1 MTIRIQPYFHLAQL
15 LVLAVLLWGGGGG
28 GGGGG
33 GAVRALEFGGEE
45 IRTHLYAL
53 ETEVAR
59 LGESDGSGGAAAS
72 MGNDLLVVTAKGR
85 IALVHASG
93 DVKWLRGRVPMNVS
107 GWESTESFG
116 ENKKKQHFR
125 VAGIL
130 LKEMTPGRSELFV
143 SHHYFAEE
151 CVRFRLSSTIVEAT
165 FADGEKTVT
174 VSPSWRTI
182 FDAEPCLKPPRLD
195 GYGSGGRMLT
205 DGPDHLLLTIG
216 DHRRDGRGRYPTP
229 RSRILA
235 DDPGSHMGKLVRVAI
250 ETGETEILTLGHRN
264 PQGLARDR
272 TGNLWSTEHGPRAGD
287 ELNLLEPGGNYG
299 WPHVTYGVDYGRKVP
314 STIEYGKV
322 GAHDGFVTPVFAW
335 VPAIAPSAIVVNDER
350 SFPLWRDDLLVASL
364 RAKSIFRIR
373 RLGERVQY
381 VEKIRI
387 GIPIRDMAWMP
398 DGRLALL
405 YPKYSNKVAFL
416 SRSQRHCDAQSR
428 KRRDVYA
435 ADCESG
441 VAESAAAADPGE
453 RLWAQHCSSCHGAD
467 PGKQGD
473 APRLSGAVGRRAGR
487 LEGYEFSD
495 ALASLDH
502 VWTWD
507 SLVRFL
513 VDPQAFAPG
522 TSMSEV
528 EVTEAEARVIVNFID
543 YRGRILTKTLGDR
556 SGDYRRIID
565 ADFDVYRLGRKLVY
579 VKAPCN
585 EEDRAPTFFLHLA
598 PEDESDLPDE
608 RKRHGFDNLDF
619 SFTDHRNTFADGAC
633 SVTVELPGYPV
644 KTIRTGQFTKDA
656 DGKFHHPWK
665 ESYGPGRSKQASAT
679 CRPVTGHDRNAGR

>member
-1 MTIRIQPYFHLAQL
+1 
-15 LVLAVLLWGGGGG
+15 
-28 GGGGG
+28 
-33 GAVRALEFGGEE
+33 
-45 IRTHLYAL
+45 
-53 ETEVAR
+53 
-59 LGESDGSGGAAAS
+59 
-72 MGNDLLVVTAKGR
+72 
-85 IALVHASG
+85 
-93 DVKWLRGRVPMNVS
+93 MNVS
-107 GWESTESFG
+107 GWESTGSFG

-151 CVRFRLSSTIVEAT
+151 CVRFRLSSTTVEAT
-165 FADGEKTVT
+165 FADGEKTVA

-182 FDAEPCLKPPRLD
+182 FDAEPCLKTVLE
-195 GYGSGGRMLT
+195 GQNSGGKMLT
-205 DGPDHLLLTIG
+205 DGPDHLLLIIG
-216 DHRRDGRGRYPTP
+216 DHGRDGRRRYPNP
-229 RSRILA
+229 RARTLP

-250 ETGETEILTLGHRN
+250 ETGEAEILTLGHRN
-264 PQGLARDR
+264 PQGLARDKA
-272 TGNLWSTEHGPRAGD
+272 GNLWSTEHGPQAGD

-314 STIEYGKV
+314 SATEYGKV

-335 VPAIAPSAIVVNDER
+335 VPAIATSAIVVNDER

-364 RAKSIFRIR
+364 KARSIFRIR

-381 VEKIRI
+381 VERI
-387 GIPIRDMAWMP
+387 ETGSNIRDMAWMS

-405 YPKYSNKVAFL
+405 YSHGSNKVAFL
-416 SRSQRHCDAQSR
+416 RRSPRYCDAQSR

-435 ADCESG
+435 AHCESD
-441 VAESAAAADPGE
+441 VAESAVAADPGE
-453 RLWAQHCSSCHGAD
+453 RLYAQHCSSCHGAD

-473 APRLSGAVGRRAGR
+473 APRLSGAVGGRRAGR

-502 VWTWD
+502 VWTWN

-513 VDPQAFAPG
+513 VDPEAFAPG
-522 TSMSEV
+522 TSMSGV

-565 ADFDVYRLGRKLVY
+565 ADFDVYRFGRKLVY

-585 EEDRAPTFFLHLA
+585 EEDRAPKFFLHLA

-608 RKRHGFDNLDF
+608 RKRYGFDNLDF
-619 SFTDHRNTFADGAC
+619 SFASRRHTFADGAC
-633 SVTVELPGYPV
+633 SVTVELPEYPV
-644 KTIRTGQFTKDA
+644 KTIRTGQYTRDA
-656 DGKFHHPWK
+656 YGKFHHLW
-665 ESYGPGRSKQASAT
+665 EERYSPGRSK
-679 CRPVTGHDRNAGR
+679 

>member
-1 MTIRIQPYFHLAQL
+1 MTVGYRIQPYFHLAQL
-15 LVLAVLLWGGGGG
+15 LVLAVPLWGGGGG
-28 GGGGG
+28 WW
-33 GAVRALEFGGEE
+33 GAVRALESGGE

-53 ETEVAR
+53 ETEVVR

-72 MGNDLLVVTAKGR
+72 LGNDLLVVTAKGR

-151 CVRFRLSSTIVEAT
+151 CVRFRLSSTTVEAT
-165 FADGEKTVT
+165 FADGENTVAVSPWWRTIFDADADGEKTVT

-182 FDAEPCLKPPRLD
+182 FDAEPCLKTKLV
-195 GYGSGGRMLT
+195 GEESGGKMLT

-216 DHRRDGRGRYPTP
+216 DHGRDGRYRDPR
-229 RSRILA
+229 RSRILS
-235 DDPGSHMGKLVRVAI
+235 DDPDSHMGKLVRVAI

-272 TGNLWSTEHGPRAGD
+272 AGNLWSTEHGPQAGD

-314 STIEYGKV
+314 STIEYGEV
-322 GAHDGFVTPVFAW
+322 GAHDGYATPVFAW
-335 VPAIAPSAIVVNDER
+335 VPAIATSAIVVNDER

-364 RAKSIFRIR
+364 KAKSIFRIR

-381 VEKIRI
+381 VERI
-387 GIPIRDMAWMP
+387 KTGSNIRDMVWMP
-398 DGRLALL
+398 DGHLALL
-405 YPKYSNKVAFL
+405 YPHGSNKVAFL
-416 SRSQRHCDAQSR
+416 RRSQKYCDAEAR

-435 ADCESG
+435 AHCESD
-441 VAESAAAADPGE
+441 VAESAVAADPGE

-467 PGKQGD
+467 PGEQGD
-473 APRLSGAVGRRAGR
+473 APRLSGVVGRRAGR

-513 VDPQAFAPG
+513 VDPEAFAPG
-522 TSMSEV
+522 TSMSGV

-543 YRGRILTKTLGDR
+543 YRGGILTKTLGDR

-565 ADFDVYRLGRKLVY
+565 ADFDVYRHGLKLVY

-585 EEDRAPTFFLHLA
+585 GEDRAPKFFLHLA

-608 RKRHGFDNLDF
+608 RKRYGFDNLDF
-619 SFTDHRNTFADGAC
+619 SFTSRRHTFADGAC
-633 SVTVELPGYPV
+633 SVTVELPEYPV
-644 KTIRTGQFTKDA
+644 KTIRTGQYTRDA
-656 DGKFHHPWK
+656 DGKFHHLWK
-665 ESYGPGRSKQASAT
+665 ESYSPGRSK
-679 CRPVTGHDRNAGR
+679 

>member
-1 MTIRIQPYFHLAQL
+1 MTIRLQPYFRLAQL
-15 LVLAVLLWGGGGG
+15 LVLAALLWGGGA
-28 GGGGG
+28 
-33 GAVRALEFGGEE
+33 AVRALELGGEA
-45 IRTHLYAL
+45 IRTYLYAL
-53 ETEVAR
+53 EAEVVH
-59 LGESDGSGGAAAS
+59 LGEPDGNGGAAAS

-85 IALVHASG
+85 IALVHAGG
-93 DVKWLRGRVPMNVS
+93 DVEHLRGRVPMNVS
-107 GWESTESFG
+107 GWESTESLW
-116 ENKKKQHFR
+116 ENRKEQIFR

-130 LKEMTPGRSELFV
+130 LKEVTPGRWELFV
-143 SHHYFAEE
+143 SHHYFTEE
-151 CVRFRLSSTIVEAT
+151 CVRFRLSSTTVEAT
-165 FADGEKTVT
+165 FADGEKTVA

-182 FDAEPCLKPPRLD
+182 FDAEPCLKPPQLD
-195 GYGSGGRMLT
+195 GHESGGRMLT

-216 DHRRDGRGRYPTP
+216 DHARNGWHPGPK
-229 RSRILA
+229 SRILA

-250 ETGETEILTLGHRN
+250 KTGETEILTLGHRN

-272 TGNLWSTEHGPRAGD
+272 AGNLWSTEHGPQAGD

-299 WPHVTYGVDYGRKVP
+299 WPHVTYGLDYGRKVP
-314 STIEYGKV
+314 PTVEYGKV
-322 GAHDGFVTPVFAW
+322 GTHDGFVAPVFAW
-335 VPAIAPSAIVVNDER
+335 VPAIGISAIVVNDER

-381 VEKIRI
+381 VEKIWLRI
-387 GIPIRDMAWMP
+387 HIRDMVWMP

-405 YPKYSNKVAFL
+405 YPHDSNKVAFL
-416 SRSQRHCDAQSR
+416 RRSRRHCNADAR

-435 ADCESG
+435 ANCEPG
-441 VAESAAAADPGE
+441 VAGSAAAADPGE

-513 VDPQAFAPG
+513 VDPQAVAPG
-522 TSMSEV
+522 TSMSGV

-543 YRGRILTKTLGDR
+543 NRGRILTKTLGDR

-565 ADFDVYRLGRKLVY
+565 ADFDVYRLERKLVY

-585 EEDRAPTFFLHLA
+585 EEDTAPNFFLHLT

-608 RKRHGFDNLDF
+608 RKRHGFNNWDF
-619 SFTDHRNTFADGAC
+619 TFVAQRRHTFADGAC
-633 SVTVELPGYPV
+633 SRTVQLPEYPV
-644 KTIRTGQFTKDA
+644 KTIRTGQFTRDA
-656 DGKFHHPWK
+656 DGKFHHLW
-665 ESYGPGRSKQASAT
+665 EASHGPGRSK
-679 CRPVTGHDRNAGR
+679 

>member
-1 MTIRIQPYFHLAQL
+1 M
-15 LVLAVLLWGGGGG
+15 G

-33 GAVRALEFGGEE
+33 GASAGVGDEE

-53 ETEVAR
+53 ETEVVG
-59 LGESDGSGGAAAS
+59 LGESDGFGGAAAS
-72 MGNDLLVVTAKGR
+72 LGNDLLVVTAKGR

-93 DVKWLRGRVPMNVS
+93 DVEWLRGRVPMNVS

-151 CVRFRLSSTIVEAT
+151 CVRFRLSSTTVEAT

-182 FDAEPCLKPPRLD
+182 FDAEPCLKTALGGRQ
-195 GYGSGGRMLT
+195 SGGRMLT
-205 DGPDHLLLTIG
+205 DGPDHLLLTVG
-216 DHRRDGRGRYPTP
+216 DHARDGWRRHPNP
-229 RSRILA
+229 RSRTLS

-250 ETGETEILTLGHRN
+250 ETGEAEILTLGHRN

-272 TGNLWSTEHGPRAGD
+272 TGNLWSTEHGPQAGD

-314 STIEYGKV
+314 SMTEYGEV
-322 GAHDGFVTPVFAW
+322 GTHDGFVTPVFAW

-364 RAKSIFRIR
+364 KARSIFRIR

-381 VEKIRI
+381 VERIKIR
-387 GIPIRDMAWMP
+387 IPIRDMVWMP

-405 YPKYSNKVAFL
+405 YPHESNKVAFL
-416 SRSQRHCDAQSR
+416 RRSRRHCDADAR

-441 VAESAAAADPGE
+441 DAEPAVAADPGE

-543 YRGRILTKTLGDR
+543 YRGRNLTKTLGDR

-579 VKAPCN
+579 VKTPCN
-585 EEDRAPTFFLHLA
+585 GEDRAPKFFLHLA
-598 PEDESDLPDE
+598 PEDESHLPDE

-619 SFTDHRNTFADGAC
+619 SFDDHRHTFADGAC
-633 SVTVELPGYPV
+633 SITVELPAYPV
-644 KTIRTGQFTKDA
+644 KTIRTGQYTKDA
-656 DGKFHHPWK
+656 DGKFHHLW
-665 ESYGPGRSKQASAT
+665 EASYSPGRSK
-679 CRPVTGHDRNAGR
+679 

>member
-1 MTIRIQPYFHLAQL
+1 MTIRIQPYFRLAQL
-15 LVLAVLLWGGGGG
+15 LVLAVPLW
-28 GGGGG
+28 G
-33 GAVRALEFGGEE
+33 GAVRALESGGE

-53 ETEVAR
+53 ETEVVR

-72 MGNDLLVVTAKGR
+72 LGNDLLVVTAKGR

-116 ENKKKQHFR
+116 ENKKKQRFR

-151 CVRFRLSSTIVEAT
+151 CVRFRLSSTTVEAT
-165 FADGEKTVT
+165 FADGEKTVA
-174 VSPSWRTI
+174 VSPWWRTI
-182 FDAEPCLKPPRLD
+182 FDAEPCLKTKLV
-195 GYGSGGRMLT
+195 GEESGGKMLT

-216 DHRRDGRGRYPTP
+216 DHGRDGRYRDPR
-229 RSRILA
+229 RSRTLS
-235 DDPGSHMGKLVRVAI
+235 DDPDSHMGKLVRVAI
-250 ETGETEILTLGHRN
+250 ETGEAEILTLGHRN
-264 PQGLARDR
+264 PQGLARDKA
-272 TGNLWSTEHGPRAGD
+272 GNLWSTEHGPQAGD

-299 WPHVTYGVDYGRKVP
+299 WPHVTYGVNYGRKVP
-314 STIEYGKV
+314 STIEYGEV

-364 RAKSIFRIR
+364 KARSIFRIR

-381 VEKIRI
+381 VERIKIWNS
-387 GIPIRDMAWMP
+387 IRDMVWMP

-405 YPKYSNKVAFL
+405 YPHGSNKVAFL
-416 SRSQRHCDAQSR
+416 RRSQKYCDAEAR

-435 ADCESG
+435 AHCESD
-441 VAESAAAADPGE
+441 VAESAVAADPGE
-453 RLWAQHCSSCHGAD
+453 RLYAQHCSSCHGAD
-467 PGKQGD
+467 SGKQGD

-502 VWTWD
+502 VWTWN

-513 VDPQAFAPG
+513 VDPEAFAPG
-522 TSMSEV
+522 TSMSGV

-565 ADFDVYRLGRKLVY
+565 ADFDVYRFGRKLVY

-585 EEDRAPTFFLHLA
+585 EEDRAPKFFLHLA
-598 PEDESDLPDE
+598 PEDESDLPDK
-608 RKRHGFDNLDF
+608 RKRYGFDNLDF
-619 SFTDHRNTFADGAC
+619 SFASRRHTFADGAC
-633 SVTVELPGYPV
+633 SVTVELPEYPV
-644 KTIRTGQFTKDA
+644 KTIRTGQYTRDA
-656 DGKFHHPWK
+656 YGKFHHLW
-665 ESYGPGRSKQASAT
+665 EERYSPGRSK
-679 CRPVTGHDRNAGR
+679 